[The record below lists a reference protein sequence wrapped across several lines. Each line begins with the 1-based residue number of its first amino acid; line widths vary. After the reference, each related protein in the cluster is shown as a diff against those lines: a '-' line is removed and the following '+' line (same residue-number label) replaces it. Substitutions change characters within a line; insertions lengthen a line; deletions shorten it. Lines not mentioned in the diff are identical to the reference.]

1 MPMVKC
7 RRMRLTIIPIPVVLI
22 FLLSF
27 RVINFNTAEII
38 EVKQ

>member
-7 RRMRLTIIPIPVVLI
+7 RRMKLTIIPIPVVLT
-22 FLLSF
+22 FLSF